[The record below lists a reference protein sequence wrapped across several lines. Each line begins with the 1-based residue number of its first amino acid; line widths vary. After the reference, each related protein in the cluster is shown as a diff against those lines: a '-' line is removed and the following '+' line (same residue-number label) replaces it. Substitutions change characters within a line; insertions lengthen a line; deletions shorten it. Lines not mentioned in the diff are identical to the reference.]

1 MKEGVTGRNS
11 EWTAGVTDGLC
22 CQVTSESLGTG
33 LGINV
38 KQEKGPG
45 ICSGALR
52 VLLHTSTFLAAAVF
66 CTNYPEMRTTTFVL
80 HFPLSYSCTYVQKK
94 MKKNSSPVFPSV
106 HCRHSVSRN
115 KFPPEL
121 RNISPLAK
129 WGQTFA
135 LSVLSLLF

>member
-66 CTNYPEMRTTTFVL
+66 CTNYPEMRDLPLILQIESHGSEGSRAWQMVTL
-80 HFPLSYSCTYVQKK
+80 HLVQ
-94 MKKNSSPVFPSV
+94 F
-106 HCRHSVSRN
+106 
-115 KFPPEL
+115 
-121 RNISPLAK
+121 
-129 WGQTFA
+129 W
-135 LSVLSLLF
+135 VLSCQTLN